1 MGNRTVTVRGTD
13 IIFLERGS
21 TWSRRIGS
29 DLREVEVTE
38 PNLLND
44 LNRLMHNSTSETINI
59 DGKPHK
65 VFVSTI

>member
-44 LNRLMHNSTSETINI
+44 LNRLMHNRTSATINI
-59 DGKPHK
+59 DGKPHD

>member
-1 MGNRTVTVRGTD
+1 MGNRTVKVRGTD

-21 TWSRRIGS
+21 TWSKRIGR

-44 LNRLMHNSTSETINI
+44 LNRLMNNSTSETINI